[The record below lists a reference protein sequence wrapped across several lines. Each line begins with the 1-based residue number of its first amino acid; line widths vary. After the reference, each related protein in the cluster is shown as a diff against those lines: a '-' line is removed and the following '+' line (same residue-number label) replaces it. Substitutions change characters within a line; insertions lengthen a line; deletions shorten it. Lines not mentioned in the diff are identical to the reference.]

1 LACARDRK
9 NRIFEGRKG
18 KNTKFPDRYIDPAV
32 GCIELPYLHAPLCH
46 NVPYTTESIF
56 SRKLRQQR
64 KIKASEILKRLGHQ
78 IRKA

>member
-1 LACARDRK
+1 VREEYSKYWRVARDRK

-46 NVPYTTESIF
+46 NIPYTTESIF
-56 SRKLRQQR
+56 SRKLRQ
-64 KIKASEILKRLGHQ
+64 
-78 IRKA
+78 